1 MTKTKSVPFNLFVA
15 KFPVIELPLTLTS
28 ESSRHFSQQN
38 DPFPGPMINEF
49 LLPFDEEEYD
59 EEVTEYVPCLQ
70 IPGTAGFKALVYWKA
85 TLLNYGYY
93 LVTFT
98 DKGEFINKRGIA
110 GTKLNGDALAQ
121 SVATID
127 EDWVIH
133 IVGGVSSA
141 TEVEYDPSNSQS
153 FQLELLPTG
162 EIVNVTTAP
171 EEETD

>member
-1 MTKTKSVPFNLFVA
+1 MSITKSIPFNLFVA
-15 KFPVIELPLTLTS
+15 KFPLIDLPLTLTN

-38 DPFPGPMINEF
+38 DPFPGPMIHQFILPYDGEEF
-49 LLPFDEEEYD
+49 DD
-59 EEVTEYVPCLQ
+59 QVTEYLPCLQ
-70 IPGTAGFKALVYWKA
+70 IPGTAGFKALIYWKA
-85 TLLNYGYY
+85 GLLQYGYH

-98 DKGEFINKRGIA
+98 DKGEFIDKRGIA
-110 GTKLNGDALAQ
+110 GTKLNGDALAL

-141 TEVEYDPSNSQS
+141 TEINYDPSNSQS

-162 EIVNVTTAP
+162 EIINVNPTP
-171 EEETD
+171 EAETD